1 MVQRNNTFNLS
12 LFLSPLIISIIILAC
27 FLGQQ
32 TGIINTQIFGVL
44 PRSSNGILGILGSPL
59 VHGDIEHLLGNL
71 SVLFPL
77 LILLQYVYKK
87 DMLKVLLILWVLT
100 GFLVWIFAR
109 PSLHI
114 GASGI
119 VYAIQTFLLISG
131 VVKRQAW
138 MMAVGAI
145 SIMLFG
151 GGFMFGLLPVEP
163 HVSWESHLLGAITGT
178 ITALALKQLGP
189 QNRVHKKTRTHLKD
203 EYEFFDINKRQ
214 K

>member
-1 MVQRNNTFNLS
+1 MVQRNNIPILR
-12 LFLSPLIISIIILAC
+12 LILVPLVISIIILAC

-32 TGIINTQIFGVL
+32 EDIITTQLFGVL
-44 PRSSNGILGILGSPL
+44 PRSSAGLFGILGSPL

-87 DMLKVLLILWVLT
+87 EMLKVLIILWVFT
-100 GFLVWIFAR
+100 GFFVWIFAR

-114 GASGI
+114 GASGV
-119 VYAIQTFLLISG
+119 VYAIQTFLLVSG

-138 MMAVGAI
+138 MMAVGAV

-151 GGFMFGLLPVEP
+151 GGYVFGLLPVEP
-163 HVSWESHLLGAITGT
+163 HVSWESHLLGAVTGVLA
-178 ITALALKQLGP
+178 ALALRKIGP
-189 QNRVHKKTRTHLKD
+189 QTKKHQKNRTHQKD
-203 EYEFFDINKRQ
+203 EYEFFDVNKRHN
-214 K
+214 